1 MKNTV
6 RVKTFKYASQLIG
19 RQLPTNAHGAAGR
32 AAEDLLEQMGIPI
45 NRGPGADMMF
55 GLECKT
61 RKLSATSSQ
70 TICVMHPE
78 DIVKLSYYNSPVYA
92 KFQQQ
97 LRIKTNDDDII
108 ISAQVYDFDQPHI
121 QDKVEAAYENGRRQ
135 IIKDPNI
142 LYTPYE
148 GYWGYFENTN
158 PNKTSCLDF
167 RITNRDM
174 EKFEEMSISTFNKI
188 FELT

>member
-1 MKNTV
+1 MKNPV
-6 RVKTFKYASQLIG
+6 RVKTFKYASKLIG
-19 RQLPTNAHGAAGR
+19 QQLPTNAHGAAGR
-32 AAEDLLEQMGIPI
+32 AVEDLLEQMGIPI
-45 NRGPGADMMF
+45 NRGPGTDMMF

-61 RKLSATSSQ
+61 RKLSATSAQ
-70 TICVMHPE
+70 TICVMHPS

-97 LRIKTNDDDII
+97 LRIKTNDNDII
-108 ISAQVYDFDQPHI
+108 VSAQVYNFDQPHI
-121 QDKVEAAYENGRRQ
+121 QDKAEAAYENGRRQ

-148 GYWGYFENTN
+148 GHWGYFENTR
-158 PNKTSCLDF
+158 PDKTSCLKF
-167 RITNRDM
+167 RVTDGDM
-174 EKFEEMSISTFNKI
+174 EKLEEMSTSTFNKI